1 MFASNAVAP
10 RRDDLIE
17 PGFEHYEDTGCEVAP
32 VCLECPL
39 PRCKFDDMVWY
50 SKYRRMARDLRIMS
64 IIEREELSIEDAAA
78 RFSVTKR
85 TVFRV
90 QQRCRNAIREL
101 TASEI
106 EVFSRLAA

>member
-1 MFASNAVAP
+1 
-10 RRDDLIE
+10 
-17 PGFEHYEDTGCEVAP
+17 
-32 VCLECPL
+32 
-39 PRCKFDDMVWY
+39 
-50 SKYRRMARDLRIMS
+50 MARDLRIMS